1 MRDEGPGFQVTP
13 VRAMA
18 EALPAPHWPNRPTT
32 LAETMRVVG
41 QLGER
46 FVVSGAEHRDGWL
59 AATAL
64 SDAEIAGEVAA
75 RGRAAGV
82 EDAKAGA
89 VLFLQ
94 TYAYRV
100 AAPLLAAWVLFGRL
114 PDISAGNVLLR
125 FGADGRPSALA
136 LREPRMT
143 GLPHDRLPDAEGAA
157 SGDLTGAAIR
167 LLLAEHLLPLH
178 DRVRAQYRLGGL
190 LAKGAVTSQIGLI
203 LTWIDAHSTVP
214 LGQNR
219 RDRHWTSSNGRA
231 TALPVRAGRARCC
244 TCPRAGPRASPS
256 GAGPVALA
264 YKAPHKG
271 YCGGC
276 PLKKPAEIRASQE
289 KKFAE
294 RPTGDLLADWQ
305 LPRSASPAGQF
316 PAPASR
322 SGTGGTR

>member
-1 MRDEGPGFQVTP
+1 MRDEGPGFQITP
-13 VRAMA
+13 VRAIIK
-18 EALPAPHWPNRPTT
+18 ALPAPHWPNRPVTF
-32 LAETMRVVG
+32 AETMQVVG

-64 SDAEIAGEVAA
+64 SDAEIAREVAA

-82 EDAKAGA
+82 EDAKAAA

-94 TYAYRV
+94 AYVYRV

-114 PDISAGNVLLR
+114 PDVSAGNVLLR

-136 LREPRMT
+136 LRRPRMT
-143 GLPHDRLPDAEGAA
+143 GLPHDRLPDAEGVA
-157 SGDLTGAAIR
+157 SDDLTGVAIR

-203 LTWIDAHSTVP
+203 LTWIDTHSTVP
-214 LGQNR
+214 WARTAGIGLDLFERAGDSLAGQ
-219 RDRHWTSSNGRA
+219 GRA
-231 TALPVRAGRARCC
+231 GEMLHLSSGGTEGIAFRRGTCC
-244 TCPRAGPRASPS
+244 
-256 GAGPVALA
+256 LA